1 MTPPTQPAATDSS
14 SVPDDGAAERAERA
28 ARRLHGRH
36 VRRGEQGDLGLC
48 RGGDGAAAAAT
59 VVAAGRGRS
68 ICNTINKVPARNQ
81 KCSLDR

>member
-1 MTPPTQPAATDSS
+1 MTPPAQPAATDSS

-48 RGGDGAAAAAT
+48 RGGDGAA
-59 VVAAGRGRS
+59 VVAAGRS